1 MLFEIK
7 DKSVSKDVDFLK
19 EFSTLYNLLIYL
31 LGNNKRLTISLED
44 QLKLLKAVS
53 VLEVT
58 IPSIKN
64 DITDQ
69 SEEQKKKI
77 LVKQESV
84 LNNAKVLLEER
95 NNLIGQFSKSNK
107 ISQDEKFYGFPKKSE
122 ENISDKLE
130 EESDQSIPK

>member
-1 MLFEIK
+1 MFFEIK

-19 EFSTLYNLLIYL
+19 EFSTLYNLLIHL

-53 VLEVT
+53 VLEAT

-77 LVKQESV
+77 FVKQESV

-107 ISQDEKFYGFPKKSE
+107 ISQDENFYGSPKKSE

>member
-1 MLFEIK
+1 ME
-7 DKSVSKDVDFLK
+7 
-19 EFSTLYNLLIYL
+19 
-31 LGNNKRLTISLED
+31 
-44 QLKLLKAVS
+44 A
-53 VLEVT
+53 T

-77 LVKQESV
+77 FVKQESV

-95 NNLIGQFSKSNK
+95 NNLIGKFSKSNK
-107 ISQDEKFYGFPKKSE
+107 ISQDEKFYGSPKKSE

>member
-1 MLFEIK
+1 MFFEIK

-19 EFSTLYNLLIYL
+19 EFSTLYNLLIHL

-53 VLEVT
+53 VLEAT

-77 LVKQESV
+77 FVKQESV

-95 NNLIGQFSKSNK
+95 NNLIGKFSKSNK
-107 ISQDEKFYGFPKKSE
+107 ISQDEKFYGSPKKSE